1 MRGLA
6 AKIVTIIVDDYGVE
20 EFLKR
25 LSDTFWFQSL
35 GCCLGYDWHSSGVT
49 TVVTSVLKAV
59 IEPESH
65 GLAVAGGKGRYS
77 RKAPNEIEEMRGIFG
92 WSEERVASMKYASR
106 MSAKVDNS
114 AIQAGFPLYHH
125 AFFVSEKGKW
135 VVIQQ
140 GMCGEKRSARRYHWH
155 SERVDSY
162 VNEPHKAIV
171 CDVVRENALN
181 MTAKESEECR
191 KSSIDL
197 VNDGPRHLKRLFN
210 SIRPEGQG
218 SLDKWLPEKYWERT
232 YRSLSMPWNVN
243 WKTLEQVYEI
253 QLLNYEELLSIK
265 GVGPTT
271 VKGLAYVSEIVHGR
285 GPSWNDPVKFS
296 FAYGGKD
303 GVPRP
308 VDRRAMDESIFF
320 LKEALEEAEIG
331 REEKLNAFRRLGRLT
346 PNK

>member
-6 AKIVTIIVDDYGVE
+6 AQIVTIIVDDYGVN

-59 IEPESH
+59 IEPENH

-77 RKAPNEIEEMRGIFG
+77 RKAPNEIKEMGEVFG
-92 WSEERVASMKYASR
+92 WSLKQVASMKYASR

-125 AFFVSEKGKW
+125 AFFVSEKGEW
-135 VVIQQ
+135 AVIQQ
-140 GMCGEKRSARRYHWH
+140 GMCSEKRSARRYHWH
-155 SERVDSY
+155 SARVDSY
-162 VNEPHKAIV
+162 VNEPHNAIV
-171 CDVVRENALN
+171 CDVVRKNALN

-210 SIRPEGQG
+210 SLRPEGQG
-218 SLDKWLPEKYWERT
+218 SLDKWLPEKYWGRT
-232 YRSLSMPWNVN
+232 YKSLSMPWNVN
-243 WKTLEQVYEI
+243 WKALEQVYEI
-253 QLLNYEELLSIK
+253 QPLNYEDFLSVK
-265 GVGPTT
+265 GVGPAT

-285 GPSWNDPVKFS
+285 GPSWDDPVKFS

-308 VDRRAMDESIFF
+308 VDRRSMDESIAF

-346 PNK
+346 RSK

>member
-6 AKIVTIIVDDYGVE
+6 SQIVTIVVDSYGVN

-59 IEPESH
+59 IEPNHH

-77 RKAPNEIEEMRGIFG
+77 HKAPNEIEKMGEIFS
-92 WSEERVASMKYASR
+92 WSEEQIASMKYASR
-106 MSAKVDNS
+106 MSAKIDNS

-125 AFFVSEKGKW
+125 TFFASEKGEW
-135 VVIQQ
+135 SVIQQ
-140 GMCGEKRSARRYHWH
+140 GMCGEKRIARRYHWH
-155 SERVDSY
+155 SARVDSY
-162 VNEPHKAIV
+162 VNEPHNSIV
-171 CDVVRENALN
+171 CDIVRKNVLN

-197 VNDGPRHLKRLFN
+197 VNDGLRRLKRLFN
-210 SIRPEGQG
+210 SLRPDEQS
-218 SLDKWLPEKYWERT
+218 SLDKWLPTKYWGRS
-232 YRSLSMPWNVN
+232 YKSLSMPWNVN
-243 WKTLEQVYEI
+243 WKALEQVYES
-253 QLLNYEELLSIK
+253 QPLNYEDFLSFK

-271 VKGLAYVSEIVHGR
+271 VRGLAYVSEIVYGR

-308 VDRRAMDESIFF
+308 VDRRAMDESIGF
-320 LKEALEEAEIG
+320 LKEAIEEAEIG
-331 REEKLNAFRRLGRLT
+331 REEKLKAFHRLGKLT
-346 PNK
+346 

>member
-6 AKIVTIIVDDYGVE
+6 VQIVTIIVNDYGVD

-59 IEPESH
+59 IDPENH

-77 RKAPNEIEEMRGIFG
+77 RKAPSEIEEVGGFFG

-162 VNEPHKAIV
+162 VNEPHNAIV

-181 MTAKESEECR
+181 MIAKESEECR

-197 VNDGPRHLKRLFN
+197 VNDGPKHLERLFN

-218 SLDKWLPEKYWERT
+218 SLDKWLPEKYWGRN
-232 YRSLSMPWNVN
+232 YKSLSMPWNVN
-243 WKTLEQVYEI
+243 WNVLEQVYEI
-253 QLLNYEELLSIK
+253 QPLNYEDFLSIK
-265 GVGPTT
+265 GVGPAT

-308 VDRRAMDESIFF
+308 VDRRAMDESIAF

-346 PNK
+346 LSK